1 MPIRL
6 NVVKQNGQGEQVVF
20 DICQWNPVTGAIVH
34 ETVADMQRL
43 LDECLAFGDLRVME
57 LNNRMFEAYA
67 LAEYFEPGIWQQVIA
82 LFDILAGRQSAA
94 MVKQRWDAIKEENLS
109 LQNGRLEHY
118 NAELQKAIDE
128 GCVNPYDHK
137 GCP

>member
-20 DICQWNPVTGAIVH
+20 DICQWNPVTGTIVH
-34 ETVADMQRL
+34 KTVADMQKL

-57 LNNRMFEAYA
+57 LNNRMFEAYQ
-67 LAEYFEPGIWQQVIA
+67 LAEYFEPSTWQRVIA

-94 MVKQRWDAIKEENLS
+94 MVKQRWDSIKEENAALAE
-109 LQNGRLEHY
+109 GRQQHINNVGYKPDHY
-118 NAELQKAIDE
+118 NTELQCAID
-128 GCVNPYDHK
+128 GDY
-137 GCP
+137 

>member
-20 DICQWNPVTGAIVH
+20 DICQWNPVTGDIVH
-34 ETVADMQRL
+34 KTVEEMSKL

-57 LNNRMFEAYA
+57 LNNRMFEAYQ
-67 LAEYFEPGIWQQVIA
+67 LAEYFEPGVWQKVIS

-94 MVKQRWDAIKEENLS
+94 MVKQRWDSIKEENDALE
-109 LQNGRLEHY
+109 QARLDHY
-118 NAELQKAIDE
+118 NAQLQEAMNSDKSWDNAD
-128 GCVNPYDHK
+128 GVV
-137 GCP
+137 